1 MNSDLHEWQARLV
14 PIDFAFQPIVNIH
27 TGACFGFEA
36 LMRNIEE
43 AGFNSIADVFDT
55 VNQDHMLHQVDLFL
69 RRKALNKYI
78 QIEGYQFTKL
88 FYNLDNRLFD
98 SVDYQPGNTCKTLAE
113 MGIPMANICFEISE
127 RHELDNVKEKAEILN
142 QYRQQGYKIAVDDCG
157 TGFSGLQILYYT
169 KPDYIKIDRFFIKDI
184 ENDPEK
190 RLLVSMIV
198 NIAHIMGSIVIAE
211 GVETIQEYYSC
222 KSIGCDLL
230 QGFLVH
236 KPELDVSKL
245 RLNYN
250 CINLLRR
257 IDRRNKTV
265 GDKSLI
271 KAEIKYID
279 PVQYQTD
286 LLEVFEIFRSNK
298 VDQFIPVINEHEE
311 PMGVIRELAIKDFA
325 YSKYGRSLLENKSF
339 QKKISDHLSKFAVAD
354 IHSTVEKIL
363 EIYSMNEEMEGI
375 LIVDN
380 MKYTGFLSAHSM
392 LKILNEKNLA
402 IARDQ
407 NPLSKLPGNTMIYA
421 YVSNA
426 LQDFNLTY
434 HLIYFDFDN
443 FKAYNDKYGFR
454 FGDRIILLF
463 AEILKKKMQA
473 SHMFIGH
480 VGGDDFFAGISGVS
494 TFEAID
500 TAKQIASEFESNV
513 KGFYDEDAMKSGFIM
528 GKDRNGKKK
537 KMPLLT
543 VSTVLI
549 ELPAMIHRIYSPEE
563 VSNFIANL
571 KKEAKRSPDRLK
583 FASIQDF
590 SWQHSEIS
598 QPNRTIQ
605 LAS

>member
-1 MNSDLHEWQARLV
+1 MKTDLHEWQARLEH
-14 PIDFAFQPIVNIH
+14 IDFAFQPIVNIH

-36 LMRNIEE
+36 LMRNVGA
-43 AGFNSIADVFDT
+43 AGFASIGELFDKA
-55 VNQDHMLHQVDLFL
+55 NQENLLHQVDLLL
-69 RRKALNKYI
+69 RLKALKKYVR
-78 QIEGYQFTKL
+78 IEGYQFTKL

-98 SVDYQPGNTCKTLAE
+98 SQDYRPGNTCLLLDE

-127 RHELDNVKEKAEILN
+127 RHKLDNVKEKAEILKR
-142 QYRQQGYKIAVDDCG
+142 YRKQGYKLAVDDCG

-211 GVETIQEYYSC
+211 GVETVQEYDSC

-236 KPELDVSKL
+236 KPELDISRL

-257 IDRRNKTV
+257 IDRRNKTI

-271 KAEIKYID
+271 KAEIKYIE
-279 PVQYQTD
+279 PVQYQSD
-286 LLEVFEIFRSNK
+286 LLDVFEIFRSNK
-298 VDQFIPVINEHEE
+298 VDQFIPVINEHQE

-339 QKKISDHLSKFAVAD
+339 QKKISDHLSKFPVAD
-354 IHSTVEKIL
+354 IHSNVEKIL

-375 LIVDN
+375 IIVDN

-421 YVSNA
+421 YVSDA
-426 LQDFNLTY
+426 LQDYNMTY

-463 AEILKKKMQA
+463 TEILKKNIQA
-473 SHMFIGH
+473 TNMFVGH
-480 VGGDDFFAGISGVS
+480 VGGDDFFVGIRGVS
-494 TFEAID
+494 TFEAIEK
-500 TAKQIASEFESNV
+500 AKQIASEFESDV
-513 KGFYDEDAMKSGFIM
+513 KGFYDEDTMKLGFFM
-528 GKDRNGKKK
+528 GKDRDGVTK

-543 VSTVLI
+543 VSSVLI
-549 ELPAMIHRIYSPEE
+549 ELPSMVHRIYSPEE
-563 VSNFIANL
+563 VGNIIANL
-571 KKEAKRSPDRLK
+571 KKEAKDSPDRLK
-583 FASIQDF
+583 YASIRDF
-590 SWQHSEIS
+590 SKQYPEMTE
-598 QPNRTIQ
+598 QNDTVQ